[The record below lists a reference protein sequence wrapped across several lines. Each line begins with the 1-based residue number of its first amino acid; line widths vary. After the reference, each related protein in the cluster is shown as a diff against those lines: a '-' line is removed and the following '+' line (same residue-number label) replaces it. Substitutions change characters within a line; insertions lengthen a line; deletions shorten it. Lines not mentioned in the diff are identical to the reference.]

1 MEFFQLD
8 GEERPDIS
16 SIISCFLSIA
26 ISESISLAVIPV
38 FMNLLLGSCRLG
50 TETLDCVCHMAVA
63 ATGDEAPDGVRG
75 GVEDGGIKTDGEP
88 SDIGLSEPIS
98 NVEAV
103 L

>member
-1 MEFFQLD
+1 
-8 GEERPDIS
+8 
-16 SIISCFLSIA
+16 
-26 ISESISLAVIPV
+26 
-38 FMNLLLGSCRLG
+38 
-50 TETLDCVCHMAVA
+50 MAVA